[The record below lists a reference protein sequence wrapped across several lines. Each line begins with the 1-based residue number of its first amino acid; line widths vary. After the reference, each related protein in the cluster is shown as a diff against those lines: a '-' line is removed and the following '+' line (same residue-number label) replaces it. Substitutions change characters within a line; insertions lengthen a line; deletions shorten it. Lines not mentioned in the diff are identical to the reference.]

1 MIKKTDTRKPYIN
14 TMKEK
19 IETSNVPKAIGT
31 YSQAIKSG
39 NLIFLSGQIPLDP
52 ETMKLVEGDE
62 NQIRQAFKNVI
73 ELCKSS
79 DATSSEIVKVNI
91 SLSDL
96 SVFSKV
102 NEIMKEF
109 FDEPYPARAALQVAK
124 LPLDALIEIE
134 AIIVKGNPD

>member
-1 MIKKTDTRKPYIN
+1 
-14 TMKEK
+14 MKEK
-19 IETSNVPKAIGT
+19 IETSNAPKAIGT

-52 ETMKLVEGDE
+52 KTMKLVEGDE

-73 ELCKSS
+73 ELCKAS
-79 DATSSEIVKVNI
+79 DAASSEIVKVNI

-109 FDEPYPARAALQVAK
+109 FDEPYPAGRLFR
-124 LPLDALIEIE
+124 
-134 AIIVKGNPD
+134 

>member
-1 MIKKTDTRKPYIN
+1 
-14 TMKEK
+14 MKEK
-19 IETSNVPKAIGT
+19 IETSNAPRAIGT

-52 ETMKLVEGDE
+52 ETMELVKGDD

-73 ELCKSS
+73 ELCKAADSK
-79 DATSSEIVKVNI
+79 SSEIVKVNI

-109 FDEPYPARAALQVAK
+109 FEEPYPARAALQVAK

-134 AIIVKGNPD
+134 AIIVKENSD

>member
-19 IETSNVPKAIGT
+19 IETSNAPKAIGT

-52 ETMKLVEGDE
+52 KTMKLVEGDE

-73 ELCKSS
+73 ELCKAS
-79 DATSSEIVKVNI
+79 DSTSSEIVKVNI

>member
-1 MIKKTDTRKPYIN
+1 MIKRTGTRKPYIN
-14 TMKEK
+14 IMKEK
-19 IETSNVPKAIGT
+19 IETSNAPKAIGT

-52 ETMKLVEGDE
+52 KTMKLVEGDE

-73 ELCKSS
+73 ELCKASG
-79 DATSSEIVKVNI
+79 ATSSEIVKVNI

>member
-1 MIKKTDTRKPYIN
+1 MIKRTGTLKPYIN

-19 IETSNVPKAIGT
+19 IETSNAPKAIGT

-52 ETMKLVEGDE
+52 KTMKLVEGDE

-73 ELCKSS
+73 ELCKAS
-79 DATSSEIVKVNI
+79 DAASSEIVKVNI

-134 AIIVKGNPD
+134 AIIVKGNSD

>member
-1 MIKKTDTRKPYIN
+1 
-14 TMKEK
+14 MKEK
-19 IETSNVPKAIGT
+19 IETSNAPKAIGT

-52 ETMKLVEGDE
+52 KTMKLVEGDE
-62 NQIRQAFKNVI
+62 NQIRQAFNNVI
-73 ELCKSS
+73 ELCKAS
-79 DATSSEIVKVNI
+79 DAKSSEIVKVNI

>member
-1 MIKKTDTRKPYIN
+1 MIKKTETLRPYIN
-14 TMKEK
+14 NMKEK
-19 IETSNVPKAIGT
+19 IETSNAPRAIGT

-52 ETMKLVEGDE
+52 ETMELVKGDD

-73 ELCKSS
+73 ELCKAADSK
-79 DATSSEIVKVNI
+79 SSEIVKVNI

-109 FDEPYPARAALQVAK
+109 FEEPYPARAALQVAK

-134 AIIVKGNPD
+134 AIIVKENSD